1 MLRSL
6 NVLVC
11 TADLSRHDF
20 GKAGVGP
27 QFATALFQKNNCQAR
42 MDDLL
47 RQFPFQELR
56 GDVRCYR
63 NERTALRLGEGT
75 CLFYKLG
82 DVR

>member
-1 MLRSL
+1 MVRSL

-11 TADLSRHDF
+11 TADLSRYDF

-27 QFATALFQKNNCQAR
+27 QFATVLFQKNNCQTR

-47 RQFPFQELR
+47 RQFPFQKLR
-56 GDVRCYR
+56 GNVRCYR

-75 CLFYKLG
+75 CLFHKLG

>member
-11 TADLSRHDF
+11 TADLSRYDF

-27 QFATALFQKNNCQAR
+27 QFATALFQKNNCQTQ

-63 NERTALRLGEGT
+63 NERTALRAG
-75 CLFYKLG
+75 
-82 DVR
+82 